1 MFLFR
6 LTTETL
12 IALLYRGEWPSGLG
26 HYNENR
32 KVPGSNLTRRSAW
45 LKDQTSSR
53 GSRCSDNH
61 RVSEDVPLRM
71 AQRWPWDNQIAVKKF

>member
-45 LKDQTSSR
+45 LKDQTHYEAPADFR
-53 GSRCSDNH
+53 IETAGNA
-61 RVSEDVPLRM
+61 VITIELVRM
-71 AQRWPWDNQIAVKKF
+71 FP

>member
-12 IALLYRGEWPSGLG
+12 IALRYRGEWPSGLG

-32 KVPGSNLTRRSAW
+32 KVPVQTLLGARPG
-45 LKDQTSSR
+45 LKTKPHYEAPADFRIETA
-53 GSRCSDNH
+53 GNA
-61 RVSEDVPLRM
+61 VITIGLVRM
-71 AQRWPWDNQIAVKKF
+71 FP